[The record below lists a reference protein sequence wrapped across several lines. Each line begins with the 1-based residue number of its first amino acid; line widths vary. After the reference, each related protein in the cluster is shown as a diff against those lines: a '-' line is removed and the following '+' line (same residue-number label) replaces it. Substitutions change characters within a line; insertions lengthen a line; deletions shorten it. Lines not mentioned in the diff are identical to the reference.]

1 MNTIIIPT
9 TQNIELEYPVANI
22 GDRIIAGVADIAVIA
37 LYLFIWT
44 KILNTYYENTYSE
57 WIDYTTDIVWILAFL
72 PAALYSLL
80 CEIFFS
86 GQTVGK
92 RLMNTKTIR
101 VDGAVP
107 TISNYMIRWMLRIV
121 DVWMSMG
128 FLLVP
133 GVIGLV
139 TISVN
144 KKGQRL
150 GDLAAG
156 TTVIKLKLVT
166 TFRYTM
172 FMETAQDYEVVYH
185 QIQSL
190 SDRDVAILKEVLD
203 AGVKSSNPA
212 LLEKLANKVKEVA
225 GIEDNTPPKKFLLTV
240 LKDYNH
246 LFGKDAEFRS

>member
-22 GDRIIAGVADIAVIA
+22 GDRIVAALIDIVLLAI
-37 LYLFIWT
+37 YLLFWT
-44 KILNTYYENTYSE
+44 KILNTYYHHTHSE
-57 WIDYTTDIVWILAFL
+57 LLDYTTDVVWILAFL
-72 PAALYSLL
+72 PAALYSVL
-80 CEIFFS
+80 CEVFFS
-86 GQTVGK
+86 GQTLGK
-92 RLMNTKTIR
+92 RIMNTKTIR
-101 VDGAVP
+101 VDGTVP
-107 TISNYMIRWMLRIV
+107 TISNYLIRWMLRLV

-128 FLLVP
+128 FLLMP
-133 GVIGLV
+133 GVIGLI

-166 TFRYTM
+166 TFGDTM
-172 FMETAQDYEVVYH
+172 FMETDQDYEVVYH
-185 QIQSL
+185 QIQNL

-203 AGVKSSNPA
+203 AGIKSANPA
-212 LLEKLANKVKEVA
+212 LLEKLADKVKEVA
-225 GIEDNTPPKKFLLTV
+225 RIEDDTPPREFLVTV

-246 LFGKDAEFRS
+246 LFGKDARRSA